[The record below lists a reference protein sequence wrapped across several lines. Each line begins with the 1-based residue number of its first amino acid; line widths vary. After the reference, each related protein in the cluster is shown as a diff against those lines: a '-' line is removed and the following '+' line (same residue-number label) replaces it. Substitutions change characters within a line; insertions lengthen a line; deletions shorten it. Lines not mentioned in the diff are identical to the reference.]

1 MRQYFILTVTF
12 ILSLFSIESLAAKKV
27 TGSLTTK
34 ESLMI
39 ELTGK
44 DMSKIDEATLYAE
57 IFSSYRSS
65 DEIGFKSR
73 MQTFMTRFPASS
85 YADNVLYLAGRLAF
99 SNKNYAESI
108 KYYQKVI
115 TQYPNSNK
123 VVGAKFAK
131 ALAYKKMNLEPQ
143 AKGVLADL
151 RKRYPGS
158 PEAFRAE
165 NELKLMR

>member
-1 MRQYFILTVTF
+1 MMQYFILLTTF
-12 ILSLFSIESLAAKKV
+12 ILSLSAIESFAAKKV
-27 TGSLTTK
+27 TSTMTQK
-34 ESLMI
+34 SLMI

-44 DMSKIDEATLYAE
+44 DPSKVDEATLYAE
-57 IFSSYRSS
+57 IFNAYRSS

-73 MQTFMTRFPASS
+73 MQTFMTRFSASP

-99 SNKNYAESI
+99 SGKNYAEAI

-115 TQYPNSNK
+115 TLYPRSNK
-123 VVGAKFAK
+123 VVAAKFAK
-131 ALAYKKMNLEPQ
+131 AVAYKKMNLEPQ
-143 AKGVLADL
+143 ARGVFTDL
-151 RKRYPGS
+151 RMRYPGS

>member
-12 ILSLFSIESLAAKKV
+12 VLSLSAVEVMAAKKG
-27 TGSLTTK
+27 TGSMSK

-44 DMSKIDEATLYAE
+44 DPSKVNESALYAE
-57 IFSSYRSS
+57 IFGAYRAS

-73 MQTFMTRFPASS
+73 MQTFMTRFPTSS

-99 SNKNYAESI
+99 SSNNYAEAI

-115 TQYPNSNK
+115 TQFPRSNK
-123 VVGAKFAK
+123 VVAAKFAK
-131 ALAYKKMNLEPQ
+131 ALAYKKMNLGPQ
-143 AKGVLADL
+143 AKSVLADL
-151 RKRYPGS
+151 RQRYPGS

-165 NELKLMR
+165 NELKLIR

>member
-1 MRQYFILTVTF
+1 MRQYFILTFTF
-12 ILSLFSIESLAAKKV
+12 VLSLSTYSANAANKV
-27 TGSLTTK
+27 TAPKNK
-34 ESLMI
+34 EALMI

-44 DMSKIDEATLYAE
+44 DPSKVSESALYAE
-57 IFSSYRSS
+57 IFSAYRAN

-73 MQTFMTRFPASS
+73 MQTFVTRFPQSP
-85 YADNVLYLAGRLAF
+85 YADNVIYLTGRMAF
-99 SNKNYAESI
+99 DNKNYAEAI

-115 TQYPNSNK
+115 TQYPRSNK
-123 VVGAKFAK
+123 VVAAKYAK
-131 ALAYKKMNLEPQ
+131 AIAYKKMNLDPQ
-143 AKGVLADL
+143 AKGVFSEL